1 MAEVVWKP
9 IPNTSQ
15 EMALDSRADE
25 TLYCGARGP
34 GKTDVQLM
42 YFRRF
47 VGMGYGRF
55 WRGVIFDREY
65 KNLDDLV
72 SKSKRW
78 FFAFDDGAR
87 WLSSAKDYKWVWPT
101 GEELL
106 FRVVKNPDDYW
117 DFHGQEFP
125 FVGWNELTKYPTP
138 DVYDLMKSCNR
149 SSFTNE
155 KDNCEVPPIP
165 LRIFATSNPYGPGH
179 NWVRRYFIDGAP
191 YGKLQKQDTQIFDPK
206 TQKEVVVT
214 KSKVAI
220 FGSYKE
226 NIYLPKEY
234 IAGLNNIQDENIR
247 KAWLEGSWDVTAG
260 GAIDDVWR
268 RDIHILPAF
277 KIPANWRIDRS
288 LDWGSTHPFAVAWWA
303 EANGEEVLIPGRG
316 KFAPAKGS
324 IIMIAEWY
332 GAEQIGL
339 NKGIRTSAKDLAIGI
354 KQRELSF
361 IRDGWIKTQPQPG
374 PADNQIGDC
383 REIDVDSIE
392 QKMANEGIHWTKSDK
407 SSGSRKIGLQLM
419 RDRLEASI
427 RGEGPGLYFF
437 INCQAAIQTI
447 PCLPRDSDDLDDV
460 DTSAE
465 DHMYDAVR
473 YRVLKGN
480 NRQATSLDFRIIN

>member
-1 MAEVVWKP
+1 MDNIVWKP

-15 EMALDSRADE
+15 ELALDSRADE
-25 TLYCGARGP
+25 TLYCGNRGP
-34 GKTDVQLM
+34 GKTDTQLM
-42 YFRRF
+42 NFRKR
-47 VGMGYGRF
+47 VGVGYGRF

-78 FFAFDDGAR
+78 FFAFEDGAR

-106 FRVVKNPDDYW
+106 FRVVKDVDDYW

-125 FVGWNELTKYPTP
+125 FIGWNELTKYP
-138 DVYDLMKSCNR
+138 DDKCYEMMKSCNR
-149 SSFTNE
+149 SSFTPE
-155 KDNCEVPPIP
+155 KDGLDVPPIP
-165 LRIFATSNPYGPGH
+165 LCIFSTTNPHGPGH
-179 NWVRRYFIDGAP
+179 NWVKRYFIDGAP
-191 YGKLQKQDTQIFDPK
+191 YGKLQRHTCKIFDPK
-206 TQKEVVVT
+206 TKSEVEVT

-234 IAGLNNIQDENIR
+234 IAGLNSITDENLR

-260 GAIDDVWR
+260 GALDDLWR
-268 RDIHILPAF
+268 RDTHILPAF
-277 KIPANWRIDRS
+277 PIPANWRVDRS
-288 LDWGSTHPFAVAWWA
+288 LDWGSSHPFAVGWWA
-303 EANGEEVLIPGRG
+303 ESNGEEVDVPGRG
-316 KFAPAKGS
+316 KVCFPRGTL
-324 IIMIAEWY
+324 ILFAEWY
-332 GAEQIGL
+332 GSQQIGTNEGL
-339 NKGIRTSAKDLAIGI
+339 KISAKDIAKGIIEREKRFLA
-354 KQRELSF
+354 
-361 IRDGWIKTQPQPG
+361 DGWIKTIPQPG

-392 QKMANEGIHWTKSDK
+392 QKMANEGVRWTKSDK
-407 SSGSRKIGLQLM
+407 SAGSRKIGLQLI
-419 RDRLEASI
+419 RERLECSL
-427 RGEGPGLYFF
+427 RGEGPGIYFF

-447 PCLPRDSDDLDDV
+447 PCLPRDTNDPDDI

-480 NRQATSLDFRIIN
+480 NRQATSIDFRILH